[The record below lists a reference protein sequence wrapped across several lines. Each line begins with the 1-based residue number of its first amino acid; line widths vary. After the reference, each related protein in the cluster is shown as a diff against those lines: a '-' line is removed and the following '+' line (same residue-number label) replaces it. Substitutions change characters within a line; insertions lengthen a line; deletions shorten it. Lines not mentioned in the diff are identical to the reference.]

1 LIGIWSQMHLGAVI
15 TCDWFSA
22 GGALLCEQLAV
33 AVDAVGLV
41 IDWREPLST
50 EHAVTVS
57 ATETVAVPRTVV
69 VNNSAFADWLQRD
82 G

>member
-1 LIGIWSQMHLGAVI
+1 MHLGAVI

-41 IDWREPLST
+41 ID
-50 EHAVTVS
+50 
-57 ATETVAVPRTVV
+57 
-69 VNNSAFADWLQRD
+69 
-82 G
+82 